1 MLIIRKLVLSVGPAF
16 GINESFVSLEKKIS
30 INFSKVKTKFCLS
43 LNYSSDNSYLFVNQ
57 KVSNKF
63 KVSNKNINFPSQFY
77 LGSIPNK
84 FDYFDSE
91 KVSLKGNVYEF
102 SVDYNAKLF

>member
-1 MLIIRKLVLSVGPAF
+1 M
-16 GINESFVSLEKKIS
+16 
-30 INFSKVKTKFCLS
+30 S
-43 LNYSSDNSYLFVNQ
+43 LNYSNDNSYLFVNQ